1 MTPNSLE
8 AFYAKYAPGA
18 NGVPGA
24 KEPADLPRQV
34 GHFNVFNIADLMR
47 GRRERPPM
55 LFDRRL
61 YHKISLC
68 HGRSR
73 VEYADRVVDIT
84 QNALFL
90 ATPRVPYRWEPLTAT
105 PSGYFCIFNEEFLR
119 PAMGGGGLEELP
131 IFQPGAYPLWE
142 VTEAES
148 AAVEVIFRKMAVEI
162 TSTYA
167 FKYDLLRT
175 YLWEL
180 IHLVQKLQPA
190 PAAAAAHTAAD
201 RLATLF
207 GHLLERQFPLE
218 SPQQTLRLRTP
229 TDYADA
235 LAVHV
240 NHLNRVLKDA
250 TGHTTTA
257 LIGGRLTREAKIL
270 LRQTSWNVSEIADS
284 LGFTDVAHFCTF
296 FKRQTTL
303 TPGDFRG

>member
-18 NGVPGA
+18 NGTAGVT
-24 KEPADLPRQV
+24 EPADLPRQV
-34 GHFNVFNIADLMR
+34 GHFNVFNIADLMQ

-68 HGRSR
+68 HGQSR

-90 ATPRVPYRWEPLTAT
+90 ATPRVPYRWVPLTAT
-105 PSGYFCIFNEEFLR
+105 PSGYFCIFNEEFLL
-119 PAMGGGGLEELP
+119 PAKSGGSLEKLP

-148 AAVEVIFRKMAVEI
+148 AAVEAIFLKMAQEI
-162 TSTYA
+162 TSSYA

-190 PAAAAAHTAAD
+190 PAPVPTHTAAD
-201 RLATLF
+201 RLAACF
-207 GHLLERQFPLE
+207 GDLLERQFPLE
-218 SPQQTLRLRTP
+218 SPQQQLRLRTP
-229 TDYADA
+229 TDFAA
-235 LAVHV
+235 HLAVHV
-240 NHLNRVLKDA
+240 NHLNRVLKDT
-250 TGHTTTA
+250 TGHTTTE
-257 LIGGRLTREAKIL
+257 LVGGRLTQEAKIL
-270 LRQTSWNVSEIADS
+270 LKQTNWTISEIADS

-303 TPGDFRG
+303 TPGDFRN